1 MHRYLLLALLALE
14 ALVLGAPCVS
24 AQSALLDLPR
34 ESQRAKVSQR
44 VGITDI
50 TITYH
55 RPLVKG
61 RKVWGG
67 LVPYGE
73 PWRAGAN
80 ENTLFQ
86 VSDPVTVEGQPLAKG
101 TYGLHMIPGE
111 NEWIIAFSKTSTAW
125 GSFSYDKAEDA
136 LRVTVK
142 PKPSDFHEALTYDF
156 DEVTPNSTT
165 AVLRWEKLAVPFK
178 IEVNTLDVVQ
188 RSLPVQLRG
197 IQQYTW
203 EAWEEAATYI
213 LDHKGN
219 LENALKDANNSIQVE
234 ERFENLM
241 TKARI
246 LDGLA
251 RKEEAAAARNK
262 AMEMGS
268 ALQLHSYGRQL
279 QIQKEQEKAFEI
291 YRINI
296 RKNPSHWTALS
307 ELSRI
312 ACAKGDFD
320 TAVKE
325 MKLSVAAAPDQ
336 IKAPLTA
343 IVKRLENKEDIN
355 K

>member
-1 MHRYLLLALLALE
+1 MHRYLLLALLAVE
-14 ALVLGAPCVS
+14 ALVLGAPHAG

-34 ESQRAKVSQR
+34 DSQRGRVTQR

-55 RPLVKG
+55 RPLVNG

-80 ENTLFQ
+80 ENTLFT
-86 VSDPVTVEGQPLAKG
+86 VSDAVTVEGQPLAKG
-101 TYGLHMIPGE
+101 TYGLHMVPGE
-111 NEWIIAFSKTSTAW
+111 NEWVIAFSKTSTAW

-142 PKPSDFHEALTYDF
+142 PKASEFHEALTYDF
-156 DEVTPNSTT
+156 DEITPNSTT
-165 AVLRWEKLAVPFK
+165 AVLKWEKLAVPFK
-178 IEVNTLDVVQ
+178 IEVNTLEVVQ

-203 EAWEEAATYI
+203 EAWEEAASYL

-219 LENALKDANNSIQVE
+219 LEDALKDANRSIQVE

-241 TKARI
+241 TKARA

-251 RKEEAAAARNK
+251 RKDEAEAARSK
-262 AMEMGS
+262 AMETAN
-268 ALQLHSYGRQL
+268 ALQLHGYGRQL
-279 QIQKEQEKAFEI
+279 QIQKQQDKAFDI

-296 RKNPSHWTALS
+296 RKNPSHWTAHN

-325 MKLSVAAAPDQ
+325 MKLSVDAAPAQ
-336 IKAPLTA
+336 FKAPLNA